1 MNKRQKKKSHKVYGS
16 DRGCAPVVVVP
27 AGRRADKRGYG
38 GIPVP
43 SDESI
48 REAFQWVTEH
58 QQ

>member
-1 MNKRQKKKSHKVYGS
+1 MKKRQRKKSRKLFSSHRSTPSGVI
-16 DRGCAPVVVVP
+16 VP
-27 AGRRADKRGYG
+27 AGRRADKLGYG

-48 REAFQWVTEH
+48 HEAFQWVQEH

>member
-1 MNKRQKKKSHKVYGS
+1 MNKRQRKKSHKLYLS
-16 DRGCAPVVVVP
+16 DRGDSPVVVP

-48 REAFQWVTEH
+48 REAFLWVQEH

>member
-1 MNKRQKKKSHKVYGS
+1 MNKRQRKKSYKLYSARRREPSGII
-16 DRGCAPVVVVP
+16 VP
-27 AGRRADKRGYG
+27 AGRRADKVGKD

-43 SDESI
+43 SEESI

>member
-1 MNKRQKKKSHKVYGS
+1 MNKRRKKKSRKLYGS
-16 DRGCAPVVVVP
+16 DRGGAPVVVVP
-27 AGRRADKRGYG
+27 ASRRADERGYG

-48 REAFQWVTEH
+48 REAFLWVQEH

>member
-1 MNKRQKKKSHKVYGS
+1 MNKRQRKKSHKLSGS
-16 DRGCAPVVVVP
+16 DRAGASAVVAP
-27 AGRRADKRGYG
+27 AGCRADKRGYG

-48 REAFQWVTEH
+48 REEFLWVQEH

>member
-1 MNKRQKKKSHKVYGS
+1 MNKRQRKKSHKVFGS
-16 DRGCAPVVVVP
+16 DRGSAPVVVP

-48 REAFQWVTEH
+48 REEFLWVQEH